1 MSLVAYLFPGQ
12 GSQKV
17 GMGGDFFERSSLARD
32 IFGLAD
38 DILGFKISQI
48 CFEGPEETLRLTANT
63 QPALLTVS
71 TIAFKL
77 LKKSP
82 DVAAGHSLGEYSAL
96 VAAGA
101 LRFEDALRLV
111 HKRGRYMQEAVP
123 VGVGAM
129 AALLGASF
137 DEVQKAISQVRKG
150 VIEIANWNSQDQLV
164 IAGHR
169 EAVEET
175 LSLVKGT
182 RFVILPVSAPFHT
195 SLMIDAE
202 ERLATDLDAVE
213 FRALDFPIITNVAAK
228 IIRQAEEAR
237 EALKRQVSRPVLWYD
252 SMIRL
257 GQQGI
262 RTAVEV
268 GPGKVLAGLMK
279 RISRGWPQPLT
290 LANVEDWESLVKC
303 REALSG
309 SA

>member
-17 GMGGDFFERSSLARD
+17 GMGRDFFEGSSLARE

-48 CFEGPEETLRLTANT
+48 CFEGPEETLRLTPNT

-71 TIAFKL
+71 TVAFKL
-77 LKKSP
+77 LERPP

-111 HKRGRYMQEAVP
+111 HKRGLYMQEAVP

-129 AALLGASF
+129 AALVGASF
-137 DEVQKAISQVRKG
+137 DDVQKAIGQAKKG
-150 VIEIANWNSQDQLV
+150 VVEIANRNSQDQLV

-175 LSLVKGT
+175 LSLIKGT
-182 RFVILPVSAPFHT
+182 RFVMLPVSAPFHT
-195 SLMIDAE
+195 SLMKSAE
-202 ERLATDLDAVE
+202 DKLAADLDAVE
-213 FRALDFPIITNVAAK
+213 FSALDFPVITNVDAK

-237 EALKRQVSRPVLWYD
+237 ESLKRQVSRPVLWHD
-252 SMIRL
+252 SMVKL
-257 GQQGI
+257 GQEGV

-279 RISRGWPQPLT
+279 RISRDWPQLLT
-290 LANVEDWESLVKC
+290 LINVEDQESLAKC
-303 REALSG
+303 KEILSG